1 MIDLIPADY
10 QYLLADETRAFCWV
24 ATVMPNGTPQLT
36 CVWFNTDGR
45 HILFNSTNRSAK
57 YRYLKTN
64 PKIAV
69 AIVDPNN
76 PQKYVQ
82 IRGTV
87 ELTEEGA
94 EEHTN
99 VLSRKYTGED
109 FTLIPGYK
117 RVMFKVTPK
126 RVTLWPPKR

>member
-1 MIDLIPADY
+1 MIDLIPPHY
-10 QYLLADETRAFCWV
+10 QYLLTDETKAYCRV
-24 ATVMPNGTPQLT
+24 ATMMPNGGPQLT
-36 CVWFNTDGR
+36 CVWFNTDGE
-45 HILFNSTNRSAK
+45 HILFNSTNKSAK
-57 YRYLKTN
+57 YRYLTSN
-64 PKIAV
+64 PKVAV

-76 PQKYVQ
+76 PQKYMQ

-94 EEHTN
+94 EAHTN
-99 VLSRKYTGED
+99 ALSQKYTGEN

-117 RVMFKVTPK
+117 RVMFKLTPK